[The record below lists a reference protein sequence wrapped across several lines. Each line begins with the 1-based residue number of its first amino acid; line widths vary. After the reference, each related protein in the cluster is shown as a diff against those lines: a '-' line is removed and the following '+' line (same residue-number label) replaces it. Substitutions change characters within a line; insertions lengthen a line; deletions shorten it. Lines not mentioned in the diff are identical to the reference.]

1 MKLTMTRNILPLVTL
16 QFAALALVGIAAP
29 ADAHHSFAM
38 FDSKKMSVVKG
49 TVSKVEWRNPHVYIY
64 VHGSEGNG
72 EAKEYTIEGGSIN
85 ILSRSGW
92 KANTVKAGEEIAV
105 SFHPMRDGQPG
116 GLLDSVTLPNGTVM
130 KQE

>member
-1 MKLTMTRNILPLVTL
+1 MKLSMKRNLLPLVAL
-16 QFAALALVGIAAP
+16 QLAALALVGITAP

-38 FDSKKMSVVKG
+38 FDTKKTSVVKG
-49 TVSKVEWRNPHVYIY
+49 MVSKVEWRNPHVYIY
-64 VHGSEGNG
+64 VHGAEGNG
-72 EAKEYTIEGGSIN
+72 ETKEYTIEGGSIN

-92 KANTVKAGEEIAV
+92 KANTVKAGEEIAI
-105 SFHPMRDGQPG
+105 SFHPMLNGQPA